1 MTGLLTGIARYLR
14 NLYCAMNLIEQPY
27 LSNQDLSNSGISNL
41 ELSYFQGKIAV
52 NSMPPMAESE
62 QCQIATKSVRK
73 LPDPVIF
80 GIRAARWLKYE
91 YNLNKLCKKK
101 TFNIYHET
109 AYTPAKLTSIPT
121 VYSIY
126 DLSLRRYS
134 ETHPR
139 ERVWFFEYFIK
150 TRLKYARHILTI
162 SEFIKQEIIDEFKV
176 SPSMVTAVPLAPD
189 PLFGL
194 CTADIVKKTKIKYNL
209 PETYLLFVSSL
220 EPRKNI
226 DLLIKALQTA
236 NTDIPLVLVGWHGWG
251 DKKWLEKIKQPA
263 LKKRIYITGHLPD
276 DDLKAI
282 YNGAQALV
290 YPSLY
295 EGFGLPIIEAMAC
308 GCPVIC
314 SDAASMPEVAGDAA
328 ILIDPAKSDELAFAI
343 ETIVH
348 DTEIKNNLVKKGFK
362 QAAGFT
368 WDSTARKT
376 LEIFKMVAR

>member
-1 MTGLLTGIARYLR
+1 MKILINAIPMTGLLTGIARYLR
-14 NLYCAMNLIEQPY
+14 NLYDA
-27 LSNQDLSNSGISNL
+27 ISMMDQV
-41 ELSYFQGKIAV
+41 ELFYFQGKTAV
-52 NSMPPMAESE
+52 KSMPPMAESE
-62 QCQIATKSVRK
+62 QWQQTAKSVKK

-80 GIRAARWLKYE
+80 GIRAALWLKYE
-91 YNLNKLCKKK
+91 YNLNRLCKKK
-101 TFNIYHET
+101 TFDIYHET
-109 AYTPAKLTSIPT
+109 AFTPAKLSLIPT
-121 VYSIY
+121 VCSIY
-126 DLSLRRYS
+126 DLSLRCYS
-134 ETHPR
+134 KTHPR

-162 SEFIKQEIIDEFKV
+162 SEFIKQEIIEEFKV
-176 SPSMVTAVPLAPD
+176 PPSMVTAVPLAPD

-194 CTADIVKKTKIKYNL
+194 CSADIIKKIKTKYNL

-251 DKKWLEKIKQPA
+251 DKKWLEKIKKTDI
-263 LKKRIYITGHLPD
+263 KKRIYITGHVSD
-276 DDLKAI
+276 HDLKAI

-295 EGFGLPIIEAMAC
+295 EGFGLPIVEAMTC

-314 SDAASMPEVAGDAA
+314 SNTAGMPEVAGDAA
-328 ILIDPAKSDELAFAI
+328 ILINPVKKDELAHAI

-348 DTEIKNNLVKKGFK
+348 DTELKNSLVKKGFQ

-376 LEIFKMVAR
+376 LDVFKRAVKGS

>member
-14 NLYCAMNLIEQPY
+14 NLYSAMNLIEQP
-27 LSNQDLSNSGISNL
+27 NLSNSGISNL
-41 ELSYFQGKIAV
+41 ELSYFQGKTAV

-73 LPDPVIF
+73 LPDPAIF

-91 YNLNKLCKKK
+91 YKLNKLCRKKA
-101 TFNIYHET
+101 FDIYHET
-109 AYTPAKLTSIPT
+109 AFAPAKLTSIPT

-162 SEFIKQEIIDEFKV
+162 SEFIKQEIIEEFKV
-176 SPSMVTAVPLAPD
+176 PPSMVTAVPLAPD

-194 CTADIVKKTKIKYNL
+194 CTADIVKKTRIKYNL

-226 DLLIKALQTA
+226 DLLIEALQTA

-251 DKKWLEKIKQPA
+251 EKKWLEKVKKTN
-263 LKKRIYITGHLPD
+263 LKKRIYITGHVPD
-276 DDLKAI
+276 HDLKAI

-295 EGFGLPIIEAMAC
+295 EGFGLPILEAMTC

-314 SDAASMPEVAGDAA
+314 SNTASMPEVAGDAA
-328 ILIDPAKSDELAFAI
+328 ILINPAKSDELAHAI

-348 DTEIKNNLVKKGFK
+348 DTEIRNNLIRKGFK
-362 QAAGFT
+362 QATSFT

-376 LEIFKMVAR
+376 LGVFKRVVKNGDK

>member
-14 NLYCAMNLIEQPY
+14 NLYGAMNMMDQP
-27 LSNQDLSNSGISNL
+27 NFSNL
-41 ELSYFQGKIAV
+41 DLSYFQGKTALKF
-52 NSMPPMAESE
+52 MPPMAKSD
-62 QCQIATKSVRK
+62 QWQQTTKSVRK
-73 LPDPVIF
+73 LPNSVIF
-80 GIRAARWLKYE
+80 GIRAAHWLKYE
-91 YNLNKLCKKK
+91 YNLNKLCRKKA
-101 TFNIYHET
+101 FDIYHET
-109 AYTPAKLTSIPT
+109 AFAPAKLTSIPT

-126 DLSLRRYS
+126 DLSLRRCS

-162 SEFIKQEIIDEFKV
+162 SEFIKQEIIEEFKAP
-176 SPSMVTAVPLAPD
+176 PSMVTAVPLAPD

-194 CTADIVKKTKIKYNL
+194 CSADIIKKIKTKYNL

-251 DKKWLEKIKQPA
+251 DKKWLEKIKKTD
-263 LKKRIYITGHLPD
+263 LKKRIYITGHVPD
-276 DDLKAI
+276 HDLKAI

-295 EGFGLPIIEAMAC
+295 EGFGLPILEAMTC

-314 SDAASMPEVAGDAA
+314 SNTASMPEVAGDAA
-328 ILIDPAKSDELAFAI
+328 ILINPVKSDDLALAI

-348 DTEIKNNLVKKGFK
+348 DTDRRNDLVKKGAK
-362 QAAGFT
+362 QASCFT
-368 WDSTARKT
+368 WEKTARQT
-376 LEIFKMVAR
+376 LEVFKMAAK